1 MRIKAMIAAAAST
14 ALLIAPVVASA
25 NAGGSH
31 ENGQPNPP
39 GLSTGTTGSTA
50 ATGHTG
56 STGTTSSTGPRGQT
70 GATGSTAANGV
81 LCRSE
86 SKKHVDGQQGTPFS
100 QCVTALAHLESGK
113 AHNPTTACKALSKK
127 HVKGMPG
134 TPYSRCV
141 TAAAKLQHAA

>member
-25 NAGGSH
+25 SGAGSH
-31 ENGQPNPP
+31 ENGQHNPP

-56 STGTTSSTGPRGQT
+56 STG
-70 GATGSTAANGV
+70 ATGSTAANGV
-81 LCRSE
+81 LCKSE
-86 SKKHVDGQQGTPFS
+86 SKTHVDGQQGTPFS

-113 AHNPTTACKALSKK
+113 AQNPPAACKALSKK
-127 HVKGMPG
+127 HVTGVPG

-141 TAAAKLQHAA
+141 SAAAKLQHAA